1 MSRINRVALR
11 NNQNGFTMVELI
23 VVIAIIIILAAVAIP
38 TLTSLKDE
46 AQISADIQS
55 ASAVV
60 TSINVYN
67 TLNENGM
74 ILKPNANA
82 LTTLEKAGLG
92 LDINDDD
99 AARILKYVEI
109 SAAGVATVNVQ
120 ANAK

>member
-38 TLTSLKDE
+38 TLTSLKEE